1 MKNFI
6 VGEDVWI
13 DATEYHFDGFLYH
26 VASPVRGKVIHID
39 AFYPAKMM
47 VSLHCDGKTEFFIVD
62 ANFVFKKKNE
72 LLANR
77 AKRKNIKACD
87 LVAIIEDNCPSD
99 NEMRIGV
106 VVKTTRTHIHVQTE
120 KGLTK
125 RRPERCIVITR
136 QEKENG

>member
-99 NEMRIGV
+99 DEMRIGV

>member
-1 MKNFI
+1 VKNFS

-13 DATEYHFDGFLYH
+13 DATEYHFGGFLCH
-26 VASPVRGKVIHID
+26 LAFPVRGKVLHID

-87 LVAIIEDNCPSD
+87 LVAIIEDNYPSD
-99 NEMRIGV
+99 DEMHIGV
-106 VVKTTRTHIHVQTE
+106 VVKTTRTRIHVQTE
-120 KGLTK
+120 KGLIK